1 MSLNEWTNVLMASY
15 ENVMTGFLS
24 FVPNLIVALIVIL
37 LGWVVAS
44 GLARVIDQVIKSIK
58 LDKALASAGLD
69 ELVAKSGFKLDS
81 GKFLGE
87 LVKWFTIIVF
97 LITAFDILGLQ
108 QVNEFLTGVVM
119 GYIPQVIAAVLI
131 LLVAVVIAD
140 VLRKTIVA
148 SAKAAN
154 IDSANFLGSVTK
166 WAIWVFA
173 ALAALVQLGIGAIF
187 IQTLFTGVVVAL
199 SIAFGLA
206 FGLGGRDAAASTIE
220 KARKEITSHR
230 N

>member
-1 MSLNEWTNVLMASY
+1 MSLNQWTEVLLASY
-15 ENVMTGFLS
+15 QDVMTGFLA
-24 FVPNLIVALIVIL
+24 FVPNLIVALIVII
-37 LGWVVAS
+37 LGWVIAA
-44 GLARVIDQVIKSIK
+44 GLSRVVEQVIKSIK
-58 LDKALASAGLD
+58 LDKALAGAGVD
-69 ELVAKSGFKLDS
+69 ELVAKSGFKLNS

-97 LITAFDILGLQ
+97 LITAFDVLGLQ
-108 QVNEFLTGVVM
+108 QVNDFLTGVVV

-131 LLVAVVIAD
+131 LLVAVLIAD
-140 VLRKTIVA
+140 ALQKTVVA

-154 IDSANFLGSVTK
+154 MSSSNFLGSVTK

-187 IQTLFTGVVVAL
+187 IQTLFTGVVVAI

-206 FGLGGRDAAASTIE
+206 FGLGGRDAAAAAIE
-220 KARKEITSHR
+220 KAKKEISEK